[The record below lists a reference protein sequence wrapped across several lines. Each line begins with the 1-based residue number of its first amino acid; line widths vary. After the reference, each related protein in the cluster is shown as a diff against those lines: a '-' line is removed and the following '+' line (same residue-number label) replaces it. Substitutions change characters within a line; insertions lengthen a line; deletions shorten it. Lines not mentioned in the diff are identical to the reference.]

1 MVTELAL
8 FNDVFIAGS
17 AVALLGWALLA
28 VAPRWRVGQLLAL
41 TLVPAL
47 LAAAYTGLVLAAW
60 QTANGS
66 FDSLAELRV
75 LFESDAL
82 LLAGWLHYLAFDLL
96 IGGWIVRT
104 AQREGIPHGLVL
116 PLLPL
121 TLMFGPVGYLLFL
134 VLRLAPLLVSHVG

>member
-82 LLAGWLHYLAFDLL
+82 LLAGWNGSAALIKRYGCSTPSQASSCAWLGCATSNSGWALAQYRRCCSLNS
-96 IGGWIVRT
+96 GW
-104 AQREGIPHGLVL
+104 
-116 PLLPL
+116 
-121 TLMFGPVGYLLFL
+121 
-134 VLRLAPLLVSHVG
+134 